1 MSIIV
6 DKNTKIIV
14 QGLTGK
20 TGTFHTEQALAY
32 HGTQMVAGI
41 HPKKGGTGWIAGEG
55 AGPAAGRELPIYAT
69 VAEAKEAT
77 GANASVVYVP
87 PAGAAAAIIE
97 AIDAD
102 IPFIT
107 CITEGI
113 PVLDMVKVKA
123 RLEKSNSRL
132 LGPNCPGIMTPDECK
147 IGIMPGSIFKKGNVG
162 IVSRSG
168 TLTYEAVFQTT
179 NEGLGQST
187 AVGIGGDPVKGTEFI
202 DVLEMFLADD
212 ETTSIIMIGEIG
224 GSAEEDAAQ
233 FLADEKKKG
242 RWKPTVGFIAGRT
255 APPGRTMGHAGA
267 VISGGKGGAEDKIA
281 AMEAAG
287 IAVSPSPAQLGKTL
301 VNLLG

>member
-1 MSIIV
+1 MSILI
-6 DKNTKIIV
+6 DASTKVIV

-20 TGTFHTEQALAY
+20 TGSFHTEQALAY
-32 HGTQMVAGI
+32 HGTRMVAGT
-41 HPKKGGTGWIAGEG
+41 HPKKGGQTWTGSNGES
-55 AGPAAGRELPIYAT
+55 LPIFAT

-87 PAGAAAAIIE
+87 PAGCAAAIEE
-97 AIDAD
+97 AIDAE
-102 IPFIT
+102 IPLIVA
-107 CITEGI
+107 ITEGV
-113 PVLDMVKVKA
+113 PVLDMVRVKD
-123 RLEKSNSRL
+123 RLSRSGSRL
-132 LGPNCPGIMTPDECK
+132 VGPNCPGLLTPEECK
-147 IGIMPGSIFKKGNVG
+147 IGIMPGSIFRKGSVG
-162 IVSRSG
+162 ILSRSG

-179 NEGLGQST
+179 QAGLGQST

-212 ETTSIIMIGEIG
+212 ETHSIIMIGEIG

-233 FLADEKKKG
+233 FLIDEDKRG
-242 RWKPTVGFIAGRT
+242 RSKPTVGFVAGRT

-287 IAVSPSPAQLGKTL
+287 IRVSPSPAKLGETL
-301 VNLLG
+301 AALLG